1 MTLGVEIIFEPQVIL
16 DIVDF
21 GNFSQVTIFK
31 PTVKYKDIL
40 LLRDVNFKLWV
51 RKIPLC

>member
-1 MTLGVEIIFEPQVIL
+1 MSLGIQIIFEPQVVI

-31 PTVKYKDIL
+31 STVEYKDIL
-40 LLRDVNFKLWV
+40 LLWDEDFKLWV
-51 RKIPLC
+51 RKISLV